1 MSTDAFT
8 DEIDDLAAATGWVEQ
23 LESRF
28 KLKGLSKPQAWQKI
42 AEADRRRLT
51 LGVIEGISRRR
62 VKDVSTR
69 VFRALNDLVV
79 SELSNEIKGL
89 ERDLEEAR
97 RAALRVDPRTIST
110 AEVALRDARQAL
122 KQSLN

>member
-1 MSTDAFT
+1 MSTEAFS
-8 DEIDDLAAATGWVEQ
+8 DEIDDLAAATGWVET
-23 LESRF
+23 LENRF
-28 KLKGLSKPQAWQKI
+28 KLRGFSKPQAWQRI

-69 VFRALNDLVV
+69 VFRALNDIVV
-79 SELSNEIKGL
+79 SELSSEIRGL

-97 RAALRVDPRTIST
+97 RAALRVDPRTISE
-110 AEVALRDARQAL
+110 AELALRNARQAL
-122 KQSLN
+122 NETIN